1 MKWLKEKMKNMNQG
15 TEQLL
20 FCIYCAVFIIILGLD
35 IFEIFSLPDLM
46 YWTAS
51 LIFPIWIS
59 KRKLFQK

>member
-1 MKWLKEKMKNMNQG
+1 MKWLKEKMKNMSQG

-35 IFEIFSLPDLM
+35 IFEIFSLPFFL
-46 YWTAS
+46 YFPVS